1 MDLQVVACDE
11 KTLCKI
17 HALSSQINPKL
28 RALSI
33 VLILAGKELIF
44 FTLASMELWFGFVL
58 KIELVTQ
65 GFFIIAEQS
74 LHRSFF
80 LPLIPPH
87 Q

>member
-1 MDLQVVACDE
+1 MDLEEVACDE
-11 KTLCKI
+11 KTMCKSQ
-17 HALSSQINPKL
+17 ALSSHINSEL
-28 RALSI
+28 RALGI

-44 FTLASMELWFGFVL
+44 FTLASMELCFGFVL

-80 LPLIPPH
+80 LPLFPPH
-87 Q
+87 H

>member
-11 KTLCKI
+11 KTMCKS

-44 FTLASMELWFGFVL
+44 FTLASMEQCFGFVL

-65 GFFIIAEQS
+65 GFFITAEQS

-80 LPLIPPH
+80 VPLIPPH